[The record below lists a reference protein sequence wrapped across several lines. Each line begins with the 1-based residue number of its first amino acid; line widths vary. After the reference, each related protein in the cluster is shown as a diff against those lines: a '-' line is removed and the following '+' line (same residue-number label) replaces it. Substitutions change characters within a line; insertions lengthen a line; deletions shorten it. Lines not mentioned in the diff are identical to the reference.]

1 MIKTSNY
8 IFSVH
13 KVPVCVAGENKKNQ
27 TMTYVCTFKTS
38 PVCKFNTFVF
48 LLIID
53 RFSFSGTGFIITENG
68 LSKINKKNLR
78 L

>member
-1 MIKTSNY
+1 
-8 IFSVH
+8 
-13 KVPVCVAGENKKNQ
+13 
-27 TMTYVCTFKTS
+27 MTYVCTFKTS

-68 LSKINKKNLR
+68 LSKINKTKFKALAFSFSFHCQLTN
-78 L
+78 